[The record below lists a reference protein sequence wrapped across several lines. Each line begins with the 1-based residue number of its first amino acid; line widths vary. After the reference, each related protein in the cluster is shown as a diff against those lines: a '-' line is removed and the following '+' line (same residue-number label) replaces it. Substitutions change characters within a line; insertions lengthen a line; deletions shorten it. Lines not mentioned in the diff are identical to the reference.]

1 MLTAGSRRE
10 PAVDSACTNV
20 CTAVQAEPVALARFQ
35 NLPAAQQAEI
45 LKKAAQLF
53 AEHGYADCSYN
64 DLLRQVGMGKSQA
77 YYYFAD
83 KADLFITAVA
93 ACYERYYEQAAEVP
107 LPADTEAFWDY
118 VRKLNLLGFRFQK
131 SDPISSRLTRAAITS
146 EVRFRI
152 ADALMNSEG
161 TSRQQHARWVELGQA
176 LGAVRTD
183 LAQDLLVR
191 LSLEFAYFVDGWFAE
206 RAEAATDQDCQEYAV
221 TFTDLSRRMFA
232 PGGKP

>member
-1 MLTAGSRRE
+1 VLVPTYVLQYIAG
-10 PAVDSACTNV
+10 
-20 CTAVQAEPVALARFQ
+20 VALSRFQ
-35 NLPAAQQAEI
+35 NLPAEQQAEI
-45 LKKAAQLF
+45 LKTAARMF

-93 ACYERYYEQAAEVP
+93 ACYEHYYEQAAEVP
-107 LPADTEAFWDY
+107 LPTNVEEFWDY
-118 VRKLNLLGFRFQK
+118 VRRLNLLGFRFQK

-161 TSRQQHARWVELGQA
+161 TSRQQHAQWVALGQE
-176 LGAVRTD
+176 LGAVRRD
-183 LAQDLLVR
+183 LSPDLLVR

-206 RAEAATDQDCQEYAV
+206 RAEAATDEECQEHAV
-221 TFTDLSRRMFA
+221 TFADLSRRMFA
-232 PGGKP
+232 PGAKS